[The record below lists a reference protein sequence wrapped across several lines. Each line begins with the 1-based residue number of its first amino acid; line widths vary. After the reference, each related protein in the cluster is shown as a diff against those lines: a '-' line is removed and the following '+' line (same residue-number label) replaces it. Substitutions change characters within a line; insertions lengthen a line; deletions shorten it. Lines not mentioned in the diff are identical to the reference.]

1 MQLFVFMQIIAY
13 FCSPKRINIQYMS
26 IKTQRLDAIRQIISK
41 NGVKN
46 QDEVLNGL
54 QVMGFAVTQATL
66 SRDFKEIGVIK
77 VHDPKRGYFYKLSGQ
92 AGIGPARVSNHI
104 ALNGIR
110 SIEFSNSFAVI
121 KTQPGF
127 AGAVASIIDNNS
139 VHEIVG
145 TIAGDDTV
153 LMVIREGY
161 SRDQVL
167 DSVSSFIS
175 GIQFKLK

>member
-1 MQLFVFMQIIAY
+1 
-13 FCSPKRINIQYMS
+13 MS
-26 IKTQRLDAIRQIISK
+26 IKSQRLEAIRRIISN

-54 QVMGFAVTQATL
+54 QELGFAVTQATL

-77 VHDPKRGYFYKLSGQ
+77 VHDTAKGYFYKLS
-92 AGIGPARVSNHI
+92 APSTIGIAHIPDHI
-104 ALNGIR
+104 ATNGIR

-121 KTQPGF
+121 RTQPGF
-127 AGAVASIIDNNS
+127 AGAVASIIDGNAVN
-139 VHEIVG
+139 EIAG

-153 LMVIREGY
+153 LMVIREGC

-167 DSVSSFIS
+167 DSVSKFIT
-175 GIQFKLK
+175 GIKYKLR